1 MIHWTTPV
9 PFCNLFPL
17 LEFSSRMRGQISP
30 RVSVSLSTQRK
41 PKNRKSLE
49 DETRPERERNRVSRP
64 RKESGVDIA
73 RGGGGDTR
81 LVETSR
87 ERKEGGEKKKE
98 GKRKRKEAR
107 LGLRARA

>member
-1 MIHWTTPV
+1 MGK
-9 PFCNLFPL
+9 FL
-17 LEFSSRMRGQISP
+17 LEFL
-30 RVSVSLSTQRK
+30 SLSTQRK

-87 ERKEGGEKKKE
+87 ERREGEGKKKE
-98 GKRKRKEAR
+98 KEKEKGKKR
-107 LGLRARA
+107 G

>member
-1 MIHWTTPV
+1 MGK
-9 PFCNLFPL
+9 FL
-17 LEFSSRMRGQISP
+17 LESLSLFLRNGNRKTGKASKTRRGQ
-30 RVSVSLSTQRK
+30 
-41 PKNRKSLE
+41 
-49 DETRPERERNRVSRP
+49 RERDRVSRP

-73 RGGGGDTR
+73 RRGGGDTR

>member
-30 RVSVSLSTQRK
+30 RVSLSFYATETEK
-41 PKNRKSLE
+41 PEKPRRR
-49 DETRPERERNRVSRP
+49 DEARERERDRVSRP

>member
-1 MIHWTTPV
+1 MGK
-9 PFCNLFPL
+9 FL
-17 LEFSSRMRGQISP
+17 LEFL
-30 RVSVSLSTQRK
+30 SLSTQRK

-87 ERKEGGEKKKE
+87 ERLEGGKKKRK

>member
-1 MIHWTTPV
+1 MGK
-9 PFCNLFPL
+9 FL
-17 LEFSSRMRGQISP
+17 LEFL
-30 RVSVSLSTQRK
+30 SLSTQRK

-49 DETRPERERNRVSRP
+49 DETRPERVRNRVSRP

-87 ERKEGGEKKKE
+87 ERLEGGKKKE
-98 GKRKRKEAR
+98 KEKEKGKKR
-107 LGLRARA
+107 G